1 MRLFLILGVVIAI
14 LAIIFALQN
23 AVPIAVTLG
32 IWRVEISLALVLVL
46 TLGVGVVVGLLVSV
60 PSLMRQNWKLAHQKR
75 QNKDLEKEFNEQTQQ
90 MANQQ
95 KRIEYLENSLKF
107 NRDSSES
114 TDRDLNT

>member
-1 MRLFLILGVVIAI
+1 MRLFLILAVVIAI

-75 QNKDLEKEFNEQTQQ
+75 HNKDLEKELNEQTQQ
-90 MANQQ
+90 LANQQ

-107 NRDSSES
+107 NLDSSES
-114 TDRDLNT
+114 TDRDLNA